1 MYIWENPSAMKK
13 ILLTVSLF
21 IGITLFAQTPQP
33 SANTCANA
41 QSLCSSVGIP
51 FLNTTGVPL
60 SAAGPDYNC
69 LSTTPNPFWFI
80 IPVSQ
85 SGDLHFTITQANLA
99 GAPIDVDFITYGP
112 FTEGLRNCSS
122 LSADKVKSC
131 SYSAAAVES
140 VNIPNVNQGEY
151 YVMMVTNFSNQ
162 MGYITITDTMSTAQ
176 IDCQGFRMQAF
187 LDDNSNGVKD
197 ASEIN
202 FFLGTFTVEEN
213 NSGVVHNVADTDGIV
228 NVYDVV
234 ATNTYDFT
242 FSVLPEYAPYFQ
254 VNSAGYQNVPVNS
267 AANFQTYYFPVTAVS
282 TFTDMRVNIIP
293 LSPPRPGF
301 TFKNKILLT
310 NLSTTPKSGILT
322 FTKDPLTQIT
332 NTFGTVVTTTPAGFD
347 YSYQN
352 LAPLSSTAID
362 VEMALPASVTSG
374 TLLTTTAST
383 DILADE
389 ISPLNNT
396 ASSVQTVVASYDPND
411 KTEAHGRQIVSSQF
425 AAGDYLYYM
434 VRFQNTGTTYAEFV
448 TLTDQLDSQL
458 NAGTLEV
465 IRSSHPY
472 TMDRVGSLVTWR
484 FDNIFLNPESI
495 DEPGSHGYIYF
506 RVKPLVTTPGTVIP
520 NNVNIYFDYNP
531 AVTTNTWQTEFVTA
545 LGNQAFASDSFM
557 LYPNPAKSRITI
569 EGGNV
574 MLQSAR
580 IYDITGK
587 LVAVKDKI
595 SSTSATID
603 VAGLASGAYFT
614 EITSTAGERI
624 VKKLIIK

>member
-1 MYIWENPSAMKK
+1 MKK
-13 ILLTVSLF
+13 ILLALSVFFT
-21 IGITLFAQTPQP
+21 ITLSAQVAQQP
-33 SANTCANA
+33 ANTCPNA
-41 QSLCSSVGIP
+41 QSLCSSLGIP
-51 FLNTTGVPL
+51 FPNTINSPAAT
-60 SAAGPDYNC
+60 AGPDYAC
-69 LSTTPNPFWFI
+69 LGSQPNPFWFI
-80 IPVSQ
+80 VPISQ
-85 SGDLHFTITQANLA
+85 SGSLRLYMSQQSNTGSPLDIDYIIYGPYSQGLGNCASLTTNKIKGCSFSTAATETVMLNNVYAGEYYILMVTNYSNLA
-99 GAPIDVDFITYGP
+99 G
-112 FTEGLRNCSS
+112 N
-122 LSADKVKSC
+122 
-131 SYSAAAVES
+131 
-140 VNIPNVNQGEY
+140 
-151 YVMMVTNFSNQ
+151 
-162 MGYITITDTMSTAQ
+162 ITILDGMSTAQ
-176 IDCQGFRMQAF
+176 INCQGFRMQAF
-187 LDDNSNGVKD
+187 LDDNNNGVKD
-197 ASEIN
+197 ASESN

-213 NSGVVHNVADTDGIV
+213 NSGVIHHYADTDGIV
-228 NVYDVV
+228 NVYDDI

-267 AANFQTYYFPVTAVS
+267 ASNFQTYNFPVVPVS
-282 TFTDMRVNIIP
+282 AFTDLRVNIIP

-332 NTFGTVVTTTPAGFD
+332 NTFGTVVTTTSTGFD
-347 YSYQN
+347 YNYQN
-352 LAPLSSTAID
+352 LMPLSSTAID

-389 ISPLNNT
+389 ISPVNNT

-465 IRSSHPY
+465 IRASHPY

-569 EGGNV
+569 EDGNV

>member
-1 MYIWENPSAMKK
+1 MKK
-13 ILLTVSLF
+13 ILLTLSLLVAV
-21 IGITLFAQTPQP
+21 TLSAQAQQQP
-33 SANTCANA
+33 SNTCPNA
-41 QSLCSSVGIP
+41 QSLCSSLGIP
-51 FLNTTGVPL
+51 FPNTTNSPV
-60 SAAGPDYNC
+60 ATAGPDYAC
-69 LSTTPNPFWFI
+69 LGSQPNPFWFI
-80 IPVSQ
+80 VPISQ
-85 SGDLHFTITQANLA
+85 SGSLNLFMIQKNTA
-99 GAPIDVDFITYGP
+99 GSPIDIDYIIYGP
-112 FTEGLRNCSS
+112 YSQGLGNCTS
-122 LSADKVKSC
+122 LTTNKIKGCSFSA
-131 SYSAAAVES
+131 SATES
-140 VNIPNVNQGEY
+140 VSIPDVVQGEY
-151 YVMMVTNFSNQ
+151 YVLMVTNYSNQ
-162 MGYITITDTMSTAQ
+162 AGNITIMDYSSTAQ

-187 LDDNSNGVKD
+187 LDDNNNGVKD
-197 ASEIN
+197 ASESN

-213 NSGVVHNVADTDGIV
+213 NSGLIHHYADTDGIV
-228 NVYDVV
+228 NVYDDI

-242 FSVLPEYAPYFQ
+242 FSVLPEYGSYFQ

-282 TFTDMRVNIIP
+282 TFTDLRVNIIP

-310 NLSTTPKSGILT
+310 NLSTTPKSGTLT
-322 FTKDPLTQIT
+322 FAKDSLTQIT
-332 NTFGTVVTTTPAGFD
+332 DTFGTVVTTTPTGFD

-352 LAPLSSTAID
+352 LMPFSSTAID

-411 KTEAHGRQIVSSQF
+411 KTEAHGRQIISSQF

-465 IRSSHPY
+465 IRASHPY
-472 TMDRVGSLVTWR
+472 TMDRVGSLATWR
-484 FDNIFLNPESI
+484 VDNIFLNPESI

-506 RVKPLVTTPGTVIP
+506 RVKPLVTTPGTVIS

-545 LGNQAFASDSFM
+545 LGNQASASEVFT
-557 LYPNPAKSRITI
+557 LYPNPAKTRITI
-569 EGGNV
+569 DGRNI

-595 SSTSATID
+595 SATSATID